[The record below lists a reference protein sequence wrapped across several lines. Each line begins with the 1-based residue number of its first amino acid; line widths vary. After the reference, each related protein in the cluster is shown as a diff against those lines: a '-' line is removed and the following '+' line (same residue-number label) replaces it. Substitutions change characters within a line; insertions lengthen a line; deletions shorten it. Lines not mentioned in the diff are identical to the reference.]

1 MRRNFAQ
8 VLREGKIDIKNEY
21 IKLYD
26 LFYYTDGCRDISIE
40 ELIEENFG
48 QINFWGTCLSLDE
61 FNECYG
67 FEFERIP
74 QNFGVDYLVSFC
86 EYYYN
91 FVNAISSRDFY
102 TPDKG
107 FYISHV
113 TKVID
118 AIGYMFAQEDGF
130 TIFVPKDNAAIA
142 VSESELI
149 PKAVSYKIIAYNHHA
164 KKGDLEAKRQILLAL
179 SDLLEPKRK
188 DLELVDKQFAS
199 DLFYA
204 LNNFNVR
211 HNNVDPTGPKYKKP
225 VGDLSEAKLEQWY
238 DEVYQMCLL
247 AFMRL
252 DHVPR
257 KQSFDELKGKIEN
270 K

>member
-8 VLREGKIDIKNEY
+8 VLREGKIDIKKEY
-21 IKLYD
+21 EKLYD
-26 LFYYTDGCRDISIE
+26 MFYFSDDYREESLENIIS
-40 ELIEENFG
+40 ENFE
-48 QINFWGTCLSLDE
+48 QITFRGTCISLDD
-61 FNECYG
+61 FNDTYG
-67 FEFERIP
+67 FCFESQPRDFVLDDLI
-74 QNFGVDYLVSFC
+74 SFC

-91 FVNAISSRDFY
+91 LVSDISEGDFY
-102 TPDKG
+102 TPDKD

-142 VSESELI
+142 VAESELI
-149 PKAVSYKIIAYNHHA
+149 PQAVSYKIIAYNHHA

-188 DLELVDKQFAS
+188 DLESVDKQFAS

-211 HNNVDPTGPKYKKP
+211 HNNVDPTGTKYKKA
-225 VGDLSEAKLEQWY
+225 VAELSEAELEQWY